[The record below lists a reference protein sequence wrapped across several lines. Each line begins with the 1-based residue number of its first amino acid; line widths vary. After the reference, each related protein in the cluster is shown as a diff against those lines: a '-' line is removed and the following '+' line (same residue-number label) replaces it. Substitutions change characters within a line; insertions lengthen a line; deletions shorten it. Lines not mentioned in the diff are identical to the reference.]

1 MVEGALPIC
10 VNYSRQVSGR
20 LERQARHH
28 FAVALVAVD
37 DFGGDSAVCK
47 AYGNGTGTPTDNQLL
62 LIFGLSS
69 LRGQHTRKW
78 EQD

>member
-1 MVEGALPIC
+1 VVEGALPIC

-37 DFGGDSAVCK
+37 DFGGDGAIRK
-47 AYGNGTGTPTDNQLL
+47 AYGNGTGIPTDNQLV
-62 LIFGLSS
+62 LIFFVSS
-69 LRGQHTRKW
+69 LHGQHTRTW